1 MHIVSVTRRNVYAAI
16 EAGGT
21 KFLCGIAHSHDEILD
36 STRIATGTADDT
48 IRQCLEFFR
57 NKAKQYGSPTS
68 FGIGS
73 FGALD
78 PSAGSPRFGW
88 ITETPKAGWRYTDL
102 AGPFA
107 REFGVPVGFD
117 TDVNA
122 AALAEYRWGA
132 GQSIVGG
139 TNESTLVYLTV
150 GTGIGGGAVVDGRLL
165 HGLVHPEMGH
175 LKPPRAPGDH
185 EFSGVCAYH
194 GDCLEGLACGP
205 AITERWGVS
214 AEELDADHEA
224 WVRESF
230 YLAHAVV
237 SVTALLSPHL
247 VVLGGGVMGVRGLI
261 DKVRHAAHT
270 AMGGYF
276 PPTWESSNLN
286 DYIVKPGL
294 GETPGLSGAI
304 ALAIEAAN
312 PTPSR
317 GKSSL

>member
-1 MHIVSVTRRNVYAAI
+1 MTRRDVYAAI

-21 KFLCGIAHSHDEILD
+21 KFVCGVAHSHDEILD
-36 STRIATGTADDT
+36 TARIATGTPEET
-48 IRQCLEFFR
+48 IRQCLDFFR
-57 NKAKQYGSPTS
+57 SKEKQFGPPRS

-78 PSAGSPRFGW
+78 PSIGSPRFGW

-122 AALAEYRWGA
+122 AALAEFRWGA
-132 GQSIVGG
+132 GSSIAAG
-139 TNESTLVYLTV
+139 TSGATLVYFTV
-150 GTGIGGGAVVDGRLL
+150 GTGIGGGAVVGGRLL

-175 LKPPRAPGDH
+175 LKTPRAPGDL

-205 AITERWGVS
+205 AIEERWGVP
-214 AEELDADHEA
+214 AEELAPDHEA
-224 WVRESF
+224 WNTESF

-237 SVTALLSPHL
+237 SVTALLSPHI
-247 VVLGGGVMGVRGLI
+247 VVLGGGVMSVEGLI
-261 DKVRHAAHT
+261 ERVRREAES

-276 PPTWESSNLN
+276 PPAWGSGHLN

-304 ALAIEAAN
+304 ALAIDAAQS
-312 PTPSR
+312 TPSR
-317 GKSSL
+317 ERSYP